1 MRPYFATSAKVNFD
15 RTDASCDQKISAEL
29 AMTKKVCLAPCLPGQ
44 EQETLSSVLGRW
56 EEMGTFAWSGFFFC
70 QAFAEGSWI
79 VTSNK
84 EHHNPALD
92 GGEWACLAVVLTLLC
107 K

>member
-1 MRPYFATSAKVNFD
+1 
-15 RTDASCDQKISAEL
+15 
-29 AMTKKVCLAPCLPGQ
+29 MTKKVCLAPCLPGQ

-56 EEMGTFAWSGFFFC
+56 EEMGTFARSGFFFC

-84 EHHNPALD
+84 EHHNAALD

-107 K
+107 KSALGQGRFVWLQGLLSHFISVS